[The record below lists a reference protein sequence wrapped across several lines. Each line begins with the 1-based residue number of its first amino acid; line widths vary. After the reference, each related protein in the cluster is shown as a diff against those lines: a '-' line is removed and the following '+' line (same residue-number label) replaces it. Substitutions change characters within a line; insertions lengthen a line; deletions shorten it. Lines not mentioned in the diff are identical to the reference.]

1 LLRLAETRFDV
12 MITSDTG
19 LSFQQNLAG
28 RALSLIVVP
37 TNNLAVLR
45 ANAAALVVTV
55 AEMAGYDHHGVIDID
70 SKGRRTMAREAS
82 TAFH

>member
-37 TNNLAVLR
+37 TNNWR
-45 ANAAALVVTV
+45 
-55 AEMAGYDHHGVIDID
+55 Y
-70 SKGRRTMAREAS
+70 
-82 TAFH
+82 